1 MFTGPHIRFFCLFT
15 VSVFFC
21 GAFISCAN
29 TTPELL
35 SSNATVIFDYR
46 DDSSVPQ
53 MRLSVFTETGSDV
66 RRAEQIRIVAKT
78 GEYEW
83 TAEEPQLIGSSNRQW
98 AGYTNFAVP
107 EPQQFPQGQYDL
119 FYTDAEEHTVQTS
132 FSVTYPERLAE
143 SKSSDARSILGTSA
157 KEMLAVYMSD
167 GTLIYYNTRKPEWKN
182 NDSIWDEM
190 KLASSI
196 RICWTSSDGSV
207 VCLMPAEE
215 RLLPADKQ

>member
-1 MFTGPHIRFFCLFT
+1 MFTCLFA

-21 GAFISCAN
+21 GACVSCAN

-46 DDSSVPQ
+46 DDASVPQ
-53 MRLSVFTETGSDV
+53 MRLSVFAETGSDV
-66 RRAEQIRIVAKT
+66 RRAEQIRIASQT
-78 GEYEW
+78 SGYEW
-83 TAEEPQLIGSSNRQW
+83 TEEEPQLIGSGNRQW

-107 EPQQFPQGQYDL
+107 ESQQFPQGQYDL

-132 FSVTYPERLAE
+132 FSVAYPEKLTG
-143 SKSSDARSILGTSA
+143 SKSSDARSILGASA

-182 NDSIWDEM
+182 DDSIWNDM

-207 VCLMPAEE
+207 VCFMPAEE
-215 RLLPADKQ
+215 RPSSAGKE